1 MKIRIH
7 YFLIICFIIIL
18 GLLSRKIDFIP
29 LFVCDI
35 LYAVMIY
42 FIIRFLFIKSLSE
55 RIATISILIC
65 YIIEVLQLYQ
75 EDWIVGIRN
84 TTFGHLVLGQGFLW
98 SDLVAYTFGI
108 FVSYISEKYISYH
121 RIKWNFI
128 KK

>member
-18 GLLSRKIDFIP
+18 GLLSRKMDFIP
-29 LFVCDI
+29 LFVGDI

-55 RIATISILIC
+55 KTAIISILIC
-65 YIIEVLQLYQ
+65 YIIEFLQLYQ
-75 EDWIVGIRN
+75 ADWIVGIRN
-84 TTFGHLVLGQGFLW
+84 TTLGHLVLGQGFLW

-108 FVSYISEKYISYH
+108 FVSYISEKYIFYY
-121 RIKWNFI
+121 RIK
-128 KK
+128 